1 MTGVYQ
7 IVRKV
12 SWGLGMISLVA
23 GLVLRLA
30 MAWRDATWV
39 VSTRGAMIG
48 KGVLFLCSLATAE
61 MERIGSSQG

>member
-30 MAWRDATWV
+30 MVWRDATWV
-39 VSTRGAMIG
+39 VSTRGALIG
-48 KGVLFLCSLATAE
+48 AAVLFLCSLATGE
-61 MERIGSSQG
+61 MEHTGSSQG

>member
-30 MAWRDATWV
+30 MVWRDAAWV
-39 VSTRGAMIG
+39 VSTRGALILAA
-48 KGVLFLCSLATAE
+48 VLFLCSLATGE
-61 MERIGSSQG
+61 MERTGSLQG